1 MSDLQNTEKQV
12 AEAVILQFDFS
23 ADMATDET
31 ISTVSSVTPVSQAE
45 VVGSSNV
52 TCGSNAASGQIAQ
65 TLVSGGTNLE
75 LYKIT
80 CIVTTSAGQTLE
92 TECMMRV
99 RNK

>member
-1 MSDLQNTEKQV
+1 MTLQTVEKQV
-12 AEAVILQFDFS
+12 AEVVVMQFDFA
-23 ADMATDET
+23 ADMAEGET
-31 ISTVSSVTPVSQAE
+31 ISTVSSVTPVNQGE
-45 VVGSSNV
+45 VGGSSNV
-52 TCGSNAASGQIAQ
+52 SCGSNTASGQIAQ

-92 TECMMRV
+92 TEGFMRV